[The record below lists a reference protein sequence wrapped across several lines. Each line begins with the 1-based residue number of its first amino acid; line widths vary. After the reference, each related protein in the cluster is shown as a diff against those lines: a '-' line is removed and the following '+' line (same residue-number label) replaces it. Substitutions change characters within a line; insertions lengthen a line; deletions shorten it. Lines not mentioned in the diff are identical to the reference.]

1 MTSVLILNILQI
13 TTNTTMLPVTRTQIQ
28 NASDEN
34 LQMYKEKCIP
44 IKIFQYID
52 IVYHF
57 EISFI
62 IRVLIY
68 GS

>member
-1 MTSVLILNILQI
+1 MIL
-13 TTNTTMLPVTRTQIQ
+13 VTRTQIQ

-34 LQMYKEKCIP
+34 LQMYKEKFIP